1 VKRKRLKAM
10 KRKIK
15 YSRKQIQYFEYFYSD
30 IKEIANTYLFLKIVF
45 VISAFL
51 ATNIGI
57 GIAMQLPNEMF
68 HKLLKPI
75 IITMIIVC
83 VLCLKALTKFR
94 NEAIYDYLNEIRKN
108 EKHDN

>member
-1 VKRKRLKAM
+1 M

-15 YSRKQIQYFEYFYSD
+15 YSRKQIQIFEYFYSD
-30 IKEIANTYLFLKIVF
+30 IEEIVNIYLFFKIVF
-45 VISAFL
+45 VMSAFL

-75 IITMIIVC
+75 IITMIIIC

-94 NEAIYDYLNEIRKN
+94 NEAIYDYLNKTRKN
-108 EKHDN
+108 EPYNN

>member
-1 VKRKRLKAM
+1 M

-15 YSRKQIQYFEYFYSD
+15 YSREQIQKFEYFYSD
-30 IKEIANTYLFLKIVF
+30 IEEIVNTYLFLKIVF
-45 VISAFL
+45 TISAFL

-75 IITMIIVC
+75 IITMIIIC

-94 NEAIYDYLNEIRKN
+94 NKAIYDYLNEIRK
-108 EKHDN
+108 KQKT

>member
-1 VKRKRLKAM
+1 M

-15 YSRKQIQYFEYFYSD
+15 YSREQIQKFKYFYSD
-30 IKEIANTYLFLKIVF
+30 IKEIVNTYLFLKIVF
-45 VISAFL
+45 TISAFL

-75 IITMIIVC
+75 IITMIIIC
-83 VLCLKALTKFR
+83 VLCLKVLTKFR
-94 NEAIYDYLNEIRKN
+94 NEAIYDYLNEKRKN
-108 EKHDN
+108 ECYNN

>member
-1 VKRKRLKAM
+1 M

-15 YSRKQIQYFEYFYSD
+15 YSREQIQIFEYFYSD
-30 IKEIANTYLFLKIVF
+30 IKEIVNTYLFFKIVF
-45 VISAFL
+45 AISVFL

-75 IITMIIVC
+75 IITMIIVYI
-83 VLCLKALTKFR
+83 LCLKALTKFR
-94 NEAIYDYLNEIRKN
+94 NEVIYDYLNEIRKN
-108 EKHDN
+108 EKT

>member
-1 VKRKRLKAM
+1 M
-10 KRKIK
+10 KRRIK
-15 YSRKQIQYFEYFYSD
+15 YSRKQIQIFEYFYSD
-30 IKEIANTYLFLKIVF
+30 IKEIVNIYLFFKIVF
-45 VISAFL
+45 AISAFL

-75 IITMIIVC
+75 IITMIIIC

-94 NEAIYDYLNEIRKN
+94 NEAIYNHLNEKRKN
-108 EKHDN
+108 ERYNN